1 MSEFVI
7 DFDHV
12 WKGFPLHR
20 DRPGFKE
27 FMVNVHKWAERR
39 GEGDNYFYALKDL
52 TLRVERGECV
62 GIIGRNGAGKSTL
75 LSLMLGTIFPSKGRV
90 RTMERVTPLL
100 ELGGGFHPDL
110 TGRENVILNGVLLG
124 LTKEDVLK
132 KLPGIIDFSEIGEFM
147 EIPVRTY
154 SSGMYLRLAFSVAIH
169 TDPRIL
175 IIDEV
180 LSVGDEEFQKKSK
193 EEMIKLIKGGVTT
206 VFVSHDLHAVQEI
219 CHRVLWL
226 DHGEMVAEGEPSE
239 VIKKYREIGIVHPLS
254 GH

>member
-12 WKGFPLHR
+12 WKGFPLRR
-20 DRPGFKE
+20 DKPGFKE
-27 FMVNVHKWAERR
+27 LMVNIHRYAKRTR
-39 GEGDNYFYALKDL
+39 DGDNYFYALKDL

-62 GIIGRNGAGKSTL
+62 GIIGRNGAGKTTL
-75 LSLMLGTIFPSKGRV
+75 LSLMLGTISPSEGKV
-90 RTMERVTPLL
+90 RTIERVTPLL

-132 KLPGIIDFSEIGEFM
+132 KLSSIVDFSGIGEFVDFPM
-147 EIPVRTY
+147 RTY

-193 EEMIKLIKGGVTT
+193 GEMIKLIKGGITT
-206 VFVSHDLHAVQEI
+206 VFVSHDLHAIQEI

-226 DHGEMVAEGEPSE
+226 DHGELVAEGEPAE
-239 VIKKYREIGIVHPLS
+239 VIKKYREGGTTPPLS
-254 GH
+254 LH